1 MKKFVLSI
9 VATFF
14 LSACS
19 NQVNVPSSIET
30 SQQHV
35 GVFDKTMYL
44 RGDFTLWDAEPH
56 YVLKQVRSG
65 IYTVKAKF
73 MTPGKV
79 YEFKIADEQW
89 SQGYNCGYKLQGKL
103 VVGQPLIAD
112 CNTIYNYF
120 SFMPNKKG
128 WYVITFD
135 YSDHRSPKVM
145 VNRA

>member
-1 MKKFVLSI
+1 MKKLTLAVL
-9 VATFF
+9 ALL

-19 NQVNVPSSIET
+19 SQISLSNSTSGPTISET
-30 SQQHV
+30 LER
-35 GVFDKTMYL
+35 TMYL

-56 YVLKQVRSG
+56 YILKPQGAG

-89 SQGYNCGYKLQGKL
+89 SKGYNCGYKVQGVLKL
-103 VVGQPLIAD
+103 GQPQLAD

-120 SFMPNKKG
+120 SFVPSKKG
-128 WYVITFD
+128 WYVISFD
-135 YSDHRSPKVM
+135 YSDNRSPKVTIT
-145 VNRA
+145 RQ